1 MQPAHLPPS
10 QMSTSTT
17 NVGGGGPTGGYR
29 CIAGK
34 APPHACQVPNAGF
47 SANSSANATAAS
59 ITPMPVLDDTTLL
72 SLLSQSI
79 AANANGTAPASAGAC
94 ASNMNYDQQQQAQ
107 AQKTDRTSFQWN
119 PSLTN
124 IMAGASSQGN
134 DIPMDANPFDNATI
148 DQSTPRFTVEEERR
162 ELATL
167 SIDEIISVEKDLRG
181 VQANFGGMKLSSSSS
196 LSSAPQKLQQQQQP
210 SSNRSSNSSPPQ
222 AKKKKKRG
230 RTSQATSSSL
240 SSSKKKGCQAPPPD
254 DAVEATDADIQRLD
268 VELTKIDPSLKDAY
282 LQACLQCPAEVNS
295 RDRKAAF
302 LEREDLNAQRAALRL
317 VAYWQLRLDTF
328 GTHRAFLPMTIDGAI
343 RDDVADMIQHC
354 VIHVLPLT
362 DTSGRALLFYQPS
375 RRNLAAF
382 PLEQEG
388 RALFYLFDS
397 LTVDPTIRRAGF
409 VGVADYRNVS
419 RSQISTKQQRHMKAL
434 FEVMPIRIRS
444 CHICH
449 PSPVLSYAYPIL
461 KYILGRNIRLRTRLH
476 SGTEQYVLHELA
488 SCSLP
493 RQCLPQ
499 ELGGEVSL
507 NFAQWVANRS
517 IVETSMALD
526 EESMQH
532 SVQQSS
538 SPDAKDTS
546 NMPGDLNDVL
556 GEDDLS
562 IDQIFPS
569 EASNNGIDDTTR
581 NVNGG
586 DVVLTGEEARR
597 AVIGR
602 FTDELMAIGEAVG
615 LTKPPTDARWKDSPG
630 HMSSSFSEATQI
642 NGEQAT

>member
-1 MQPAHLPPS
+1 MPA
-10 QMSTSTT
+10 M
-17 NVGGGGPTGGYR
+17 
-29 CIAGK
+29 
-34 APPHACQVPNAGF
+34 
-47 SANSSANATAAS
+47 
-59 ITPMPVLDDTTLL
+59 DDMTLL

-79 AANANGTAPASAGAC
+79 AANGNGTAAGIDNTAAGADS
-94 ASNMNYDQQQQAQ
+94 SNMNYDQQLEQAQ
-107 AQKTDRTSFQWN
+107 NTGPTSFQWN
-119 PSLTN
+119 PSVTN
-124 IMAGASSQGN
+124 IMDSASSQGN
-134 DIPMDANPFDNATI
+134 EIPMDANPAVLATI
-148 DQSTPRFTVEEERR
+148 DQSTPPRFTVEEERR

-181 VQANFGGMKLSSSSS
+181 VQANFGGMKHSSSSSSSSS
-196 LSSAPQKLQQQQQP
+196 LSSPPQKLQQQQQQP
-210 SSNRSSNSSPPQ
+210 SSSRSSNSSPPQ

-230 RTSQATSSSL
+230 RIPHTTSSSL
-240 SSSKKKGCQAPPPD
+240 SSSSKNKGCQAPPPD

-268 VELTKIDPSLKDAY
+268 IELTKIDPSLKDAY

-328 GTHRAFLPMTIDGAI
+328 GSQRAFLPMTIDGAI

-461 KYILGRNIRLRTRLH
+461 KYILGRSVRLRTRLH
-476 SGTEQYVLHELA
+476 SGAEQYVLHELA

-493 RQCLPQ
+493 RQCLPK

-526 EESMQH
+526 EESLQH
-532 SVQQSS
+532 SVRSS
-538 SPDAKDTS
+538 NSPDGKDAS
-546 NMPGDLNDVL
+546 NMAGDLNDVL
-556 GEDDLS
+556 GDDDLS
-562 IDQIFPS
+562 IDQIFAP
-569 EASNNGIDDTTR
+569 ETSNNGIDDTPG
-581 NVNGG
+581 NANGG
-586 DVVLTGEEARR
+586 DVLLTGDEARR

-602 FTDELMAIGEAVG
+602 FTDELMAVGEAVG
-615 LTKPPTDARWKDSPG
+615 LTKPPADAKWKVSPG